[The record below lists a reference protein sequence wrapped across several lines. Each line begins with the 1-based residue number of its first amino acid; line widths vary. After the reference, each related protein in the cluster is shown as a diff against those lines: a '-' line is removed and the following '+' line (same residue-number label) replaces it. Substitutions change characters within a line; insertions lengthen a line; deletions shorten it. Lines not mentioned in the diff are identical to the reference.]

1 MYAVHDI
8 LAGLLASDN
17 LWPVLVFMAVLA
29 IMASLRAMES
39 HIAKWRRSRLR
50 RIVR

>member
-1 MYAVHDI
+1 MYTVHDI

-17 LWPVLVFMAVLA
+17 LWPVLVLIAVLA
-29 IMASLRAMES
+29 IMASLRAMDS
-39 HIAKWRRSRLR
+39 HMAEWRRSRLR